1 MGGGIRTGRALERRP
16 ARTLMG
22 GKKLHPGGVVKSK
35 ERDPGGQWQNLRG
48 PLKGLD
54 RNRFKTER

>member
-1 MGGGIRTGRALERRP
+1 MAAFGQRRALERRP

-22 GKKLHPGGVVKSK
+22 EKKLHPGGAVESK
-35 ERDPGGQWQNLRG
+35 ERGPGGQWQNLRG